1 MILVHL
7 YVRMSHVR
15 FWMGPALGLVVVL
28 AAALV
33 YVAPSENPAASS
45 SDQTAVFMW
54 TGANNFLPD
63 DSLLFQ
69 TKLAFAQRQNIIP
82 YESGIH
88 DTTDLRR
95 FLRATR
101 RAGIERTWIEIGPDD
116 GTTVEEFATNPA
128 ARQSTLDRFR
138 TLAQTYADHA
148 PEAAHITIFDE
159 APLGAFSPPDTA
171 TYDERVAAFQEYGS
185 DGFAQMYR
193 ALKDEMPSAQ
203 VGVFL
208 HHPHNASPAMTDRYS
223 FIADFMAEA
232 ESLGATPDFIYSD
245 VYRGYFNRGYG
256 VEATNDY
263 ITDVVRHTKEVA
275 ERYRV
280 EAYQLGQTHTIK
292 LGYTPSQWEIDTN
305 VRAMLRG
312 SPDGLGWYWPNY
324 ASTNRTK
331 GPDETP
337 AQPEG
342 YDVSFDPFVPNS
354 WGKTGPAGSLFATS
368 RDRFVYS
375 YLRLQEAT
383 DRLDPTARFDVW
395 LYGHDFDHAE
405 HSVHVR
411 QPGTDD
417 WTFLGAVNPQR
428 DRDAYV
434 EQARQDH
441 IYSYD
446 DHWHAVV
453 FHGLRRSEHLRP
465 DSLGQRLDL
474 KITTRNESDAS
485 RLGAAYVLPYR
496 ATRHYA
502 TEAKAT
508 TLIERQPRWMTVNSL
523 AHHVR
528 PFPDTLRPGSPRTY
542 VLSAPAPLDTAR
554 VTDWQQRGSP

>member
-7 YVRMSHVR
+7 YVRMSYVR

-54 TGANNFLPD
+54 TGADNFLPD

-171 TYDERVAAFQEYGS
+171 TYDERVAAFREYGP

-208 HHPHNASPAMTDRYS
+208 HHLHNASPAMADRYS

-232 ESLGATPDFIYSD
+232 EFLGATPDFIYSD
-245 VYRGYFNRGYG
+245 MYRGYFNRGYG

-275 ERYRV
+275 ERYRA

-331 GPDETP
+331 GPDGTP

-411 QPGTDD
+411 RPGTDD

-446 DHWHAVV
+446 DRWHAVV

-502 TEAKAT
+502 TEENAT
-508 TLIERQPRWMTVNSL
+508 TLIEQQPRWMTVNSL
-523 AHHVR
+523 AQHVR
-528 PFPDTLRPGSPRTY
+528 PFSDTLRPGSPRTY
-542 VLSAPAPLDTAR
+542 MLSAPAPLDTAR
-554 VTDWQQRGSP
+554 VMDWQQRGSP